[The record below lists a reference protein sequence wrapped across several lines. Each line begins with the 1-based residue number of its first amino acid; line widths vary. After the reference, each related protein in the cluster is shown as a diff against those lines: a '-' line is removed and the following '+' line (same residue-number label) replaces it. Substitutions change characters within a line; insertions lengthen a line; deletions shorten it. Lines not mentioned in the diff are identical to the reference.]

1 MNLDVLI
8 CLPENLVAPL
18 AGAWIEIVVKI
29 AVELSPNVA
38 PLAGAWIEINQ
49 SKMRLMM
56 LLVAPLAGAWI
67 EILYV
72 CNVPYY
78 NLSRSPRGS
87 VD

>member
-38 PLAGAWIEINQ
+38 PLAGAWIEI
-49 SKMRLMM
+49 KMLDPVSSHTGS
-56 LLVAPLAGAWI
+56 LP
-67 EILYV
+67 
-72 CNVPYY
+72 
-78 NLSRSPRGS
+78 SRERGLKLH
-87 VD
+87 VQADKRMRE